1 VSHYIGPMTTA
12 LIIGATRG
20 TGRELAAAYA
30 RRGADVIVTGRS
42 KDDAE
47 RVAGEIEGSVTGL
60 ALDLTKPAEIADA
73 LATVPDVDRVALV
86 GMVRDQNTIQAYDT
100 VTATQLATTKIVG
113 NAAVVSALRTRLT
126 PAASILLFGGAA
138 KDYPYPGST
147 TLSAVNAAV
156 VGLVRTLSIELSPV
170 RVNSIHTWAIEDSP
184 YWADNRQIL
193 DPVRS
198 VTLAGR
204 LARMSDV
211 VDACLFLLENPMA
224 NGIDLPLNGGRA

>member
-1 VSHYIGPMTTA
+1 MTTV

-20 TGRELAAAYA
+20 TGRELAAEYA

-47 RVAGEIEGSVTGL
+47 RVATGIEGSVIGL
-60 ALDLTKPAEIADA
+60 ALDLTRPAEVADA
-73 LATVPDVDRVALV
+73 LATVPEVDRVALV

-100 VTATQLATTKIVG
+100 VAAIELATTKIVG

-156 VGLVRTLSIELSPV
+156 VGLVRTLSIELAPV
-170 RVNSIHTWAIEDSP
+170 RINSIHTWAIEDSP
-184 YWADNRQIL
+184 YWAGNLGML

-204 LARMSDV
+204 LARMRDV